1 MEAQT
6 LQGFTRWSDPRSPAS
21 SDVVPATST
30 KESVVARGLL
40 PKDRRGVRHLARCG
54 ASGCLRRTPSHTAAG
69 EAAGRREHTL
79 VVRRAYARTHL
90 SVQCVGQESHRRAAM
105 GLKASAIV
113 AHAWNVM
120 ECTL

>member
-54 ASGCLRRTPSHTAAG
+54 ASGCLRRTPSHAAAG

-79 VVRRAYARTHL
+79 VVRRAYARAL
-90 SVQCVGQESHRRAAM
+90 VSAVYGSGEPQESRN
-105 GLKASAIV
+105 GLEGLCALPL
-113 AHAWNVM
+113 WL
-120 ECTL
+120 TR